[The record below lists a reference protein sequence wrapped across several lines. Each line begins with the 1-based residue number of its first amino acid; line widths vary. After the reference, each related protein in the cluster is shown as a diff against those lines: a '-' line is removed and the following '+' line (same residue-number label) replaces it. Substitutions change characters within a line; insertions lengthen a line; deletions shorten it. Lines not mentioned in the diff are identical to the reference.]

1 MDNIEKKE
9 KDRKRRDIYYTV
21 NRKHR
26 KFFDRVTHR

>member
-1 MDNIEKKE
+1 MDNIEKK